1 MILMSEI
8 VKNQKIIN
16 FEKPKASQVSTEMH
30 MKKAKRSYMSFFVH
44 FVAIICLA
52 FALISCVRAHKALSQ
67 SQAQLTEAQT
77 AFKQTQNKYQA
88 VQLEYQRSQDPEYL
102 AKLARRD
109 YFYSKEGEIIF
120 DIESD
125 KMDDYQ
131 IFSNTK

>member
-1 MILMSEI
+1 MSEI

-67 SQAQLTEAQT
+67 SQSQLTEAQT

>member
-1 MILMSEI
+1 MSEI
-8 VKNQKIIN
+8 VKNQKILN

-44 FVAIICLA
+44 FAAIICLA

>member
-1 MILMSEI
+1 MSEI

-30 MKKAKRSYMSFFVH
+30 MKKAKRSYMSFFVY
-44 FVAIICLA
+44 FAAIICLA